1 MVVNWQTLSGFNFIV
16 FMLIYIIYIN
26 FFFIIPLITY
36 TFVFIWFHNEHSTFV
51 SCIVVVMV
59 SLFVTNRYPHIEN
72 DHLVKL
78 LKQLM
83 LSIATPLHGK
93 FGRNTLNAA
102 DVPTLLGT
110 GSFSLLDCKWYFTAL
125 WQFVGYEGGCGVE
138 TCPVFIWNLSTMGMF
153 YFSIKLL
160 FFIKVF
166 LTSNIVS
173 SYVGNQYIIMM

>member
-1 MVVNWQTLSGFNFIV
+1 
-16 FMLIYIIYIN
+16 MLIYIIYIN

-110 GSFSLLDCKWYFTAL
+110 GSFSLLDCK
-125 WQFVGYEGGCGVE
+125 
-138 TCPVFIWNLSTMGMF
+138 
-153 YFSIKLL
+153 
-160 FFIKVF
+160 
-166 LTSNIVS
+166 
-173 SYVGNQYIIMM
+173 